1 MGPQGRFQGVVG
13 SCVKSIH
20 MHSIFLFKCLA
31 LALPHIIPDHV
42 EDKRSKSLVTFPTN
56 CKHVN
61 ERFGT

>member
-1 MGPQGRFQGVVG
+1 VVG

-42 EDKRSKSLVTFPTN
+42 EDKRSKSLVTFSTN